1 MASDKNPK
9 PRCFG
14 DLNTVFPPTAD
25 GLRHSPPACMACVFK
40 TECLR
45 TAMARPQGVAVKE
58 ETLDR
63 AYAAGMVGFVSR
75 WSRKKE
81 LHRQK
86 KAALNKA
93 KGGASDPTPPQ

>member
-1 MASDKNPK
+1 MASENNPK

-14 DLNTVFPPTAD
+14 DLGTVFPSTAG
-25 GLRHSPPACMACVFK
+25 GLRQSPPACMACVFK

-63 AYAAGMVGFVSR
+63 AYAAGMVGFVGR

-86 KAALNKA
+86 KAAQK
-93 KGGASDPTPPQ
+93 TPKPCSPKRTPSE

>member
-1 MASDKNPK
+1 MSADTQPK
-9 PRCFG
+9 PRCYG
-14 DLNTVFPPTAD
+14 DIDTVFPAGSD
-25 GLRHSPPACMACVFK
+25 GLRHSPPVCIACVFK

-45 TAMARPQGVAVKE
+45 TAMARPQGVVVKE

-63 AYAAGMVGFVSR
+63 AYAAGMVSFVSR

-86 KAALNKA
+86 AAASNPSK
-93 KGGASDPTPPQ
+93 KGA